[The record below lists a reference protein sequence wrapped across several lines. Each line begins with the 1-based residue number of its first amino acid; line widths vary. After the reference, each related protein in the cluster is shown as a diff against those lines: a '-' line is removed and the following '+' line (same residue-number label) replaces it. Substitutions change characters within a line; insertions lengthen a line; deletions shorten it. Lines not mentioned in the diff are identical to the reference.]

1 MNVYVNVNAWTQCKL
16 QLFVCTGTVAL
27 ELLKVGFFDFC
38 SDSSYSGVCFVNHG
52 RSSTRKIASW
62 SSFTTMRNSILT
74 PHTHTH
80 APKYVDGGRTFNITT
95 ETITD
100 TELTSHSDF
109 RKTDSV
115 AGGEGTF

>member
-1 MNVYVNVNAWTQCKL
+1 
-16 QLFVCTGTVAL
+16 
-27 ELLKVGFFDFC
+27 
-38 SDSSYSGVCFVNHG
+38 
-52 RSSTRKIASW
+52 
-62 SSFTTMRNSILT
+62 MRNSILT